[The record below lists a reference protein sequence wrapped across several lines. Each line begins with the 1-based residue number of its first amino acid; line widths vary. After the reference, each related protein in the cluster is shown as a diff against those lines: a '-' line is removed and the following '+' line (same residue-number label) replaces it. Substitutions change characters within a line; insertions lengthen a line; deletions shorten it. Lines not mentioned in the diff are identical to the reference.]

1 MWNGQQS
8 LSGQRKT
15 VFALGKQLFE
25 SPFEPSGIYNP
36 LYPYGKGA
44 DTSATTNDNKTTP
57 GRPPWAL
64 LARLHEKAETILF
77 REKFLDWPDPT
88 KIIKMK
94 GHPSSGELIIKVI
107 CVHRM
112 LVQNECT
119 FEQRLIRGEGRVA
132 ECVFVGG
139 WVMGGGRVK

>member
-64 LARLHEKAETILF
+64 LGRLHEKAETILF

-107 CVHRM
+107 CVNRM
-112 LVQNECT
+112 LVQNGCT
-119 FEQRLIRGEGRVA
+119 FKSRLIRG
-132 ECVFVGG
+132 
-139 WVMGGGRVK
+139 

>member
-1 MWNGQQS
+1 MLVFDFGSELYVWNGQHS

-36 LYPYGKGA
+36 LYPYGKPQE
-44 DTSATTNDNKTTP
+44 TLPNNDENKTSP
-57 GRPPWAL
+57 ARPPWAL
-64 LARLHEKAETILF
+64 FARLHEKAETILF

-94 GHPSSGELIIKVI
+94 GHPSSGELIIKV
-107 CVHRM
+107 M
-112 LVQNECT
+112 LVVYMY
-119 FEQRLIRGEGRVA
+119 I
-132 ECVFVGG
+132 
-139 WVMGGGRVK
+139 